1 MAASRERIIVLSRRE
16 EILCLLREEWR
27 EEPRAEDAKG
37 RKDWQE
43 FKEFK
48 EFKELKE
55 FKGGAPGVRNWD
67 PGCMRANSNTGA
79 FSIP

>member
-1 MAASRERIIVLSRRE
+1 LAASGERIIVLSRRE

-43 FKEFK
+43 FEEFEEFK
-48 EFKELKE
+48 EFKEFEE
-55 FKGGAPGVRNWD
+55 FEEAATPIR
-67 PGCMRANSNTGA
+67 PL
-79 FSIP
+79 I